1 MFKED
6 VGFLIGVIY
15 CLRSASVVLIKPTEL
30 SGGGAVKKF
39 FSSDPRPG
47 DASAPAI
54 VVLLAK
60 QPVQA
65 RIAQLALAGIESAYL
80 LAESA
85 EQALQIIVDNS
96 TIVLLAISPE
106 QSDQSAPMLV
116 GAVRQM
122 RARGRLV
129 RVLIG
134 SSSAS
139 AESALQDQYA
149 SAAAD
154 DSIFFAAP
162 ERFFAS
168 IKAAVQLR
176 ISQHGEPHSPP
187 QSAADPVISEK
198 VRSSVLQVR
207 LQLEQLA
214 TQLDQLAFGALVR
227 NTLNPDTPEPTQFSR
242 QRQLDVLR
250 AIREL
255 DAGRSSMLGPFAEQ
269 QPGWN
274 IVAELYECMLTNSTV
289 SITSLCLA
297 ADVPVST
304 ALRKIES
311 LIEAGYVERTAD
323 MADRRRINAAL
334 TESGVQLVLGVLSS
348 YETVLKPSLPGA

>member
-1 MFKED
+1 M
-6 VGFLIGVIY
+6 
-15 CLRSASVVLIKPTEL
+15 
-30 SGGGAVKKF
+30 KKF
-39 FSSDPRPG
+39 FSFDPRPG
-47 DASAPAI
+47 NASAPAI

-65 RIAQLALAGIESAYL
+65 RIARLALAGIESAYL

-85 EQALQIIVDNS
+85 EQALQIIADNS
-96 TIVLLAISPE
+96 SIVLLAISPE

-116 GAVRQM
+116 GAIRQL

-134 SSSAS
+134 SNSAS
-139 AESALQDQYA
+139 SESSLQDQCA
-149 SAAAD
+149 SAAD

-187 QSAADPVISEK
+187 PSGAEPVISEK

-214 TQLDQLAFGALVR
+214 TQLDQLAFGALVQH
-227 NTLNPDTPEPTQFSR
+227 TLNPDAPEPTQLSR
-242 QRQLDVLR
+242 QRQVDVLR

-255 DAGRSSMLGPFAEQ
+255 DVGRRDMLGPFAEQ
-269 QPGWN
+269 QPAWN
-274 IVAELYECMLTNSTV
+274 IVAELYECRLANSTV

-323 MADRRRINAAL
+323 VADRRRINAAL

-348 YETVLKPSLPGA
+348 YETVLKPFLPKA

>member
-1 MFKED
+1 
-6 VGFLIGVIY
+6 
-15 CLRSASVVLIKPTEL
+15 
-30 SGGGAVKKF
+30 VKKF

-47 DASAPAI
+47 DASTPAI
-54 VVLLAK
+54 VVLLSK
-60 QPVQA
+60 QPVHA
-65 RIAQLALAGIESAYL
+65 RIARLALAGIESAYL

-85 EQALQIIVDNS
+85 EQALQVMLDNP
-96 TIVLLAISPE
+96 TVVLLAISPE
-106 QSDQSAPMLV
+106 QSDQSALMLV

-162 ERFFAS
+162 EQFFAS

-176 ISQHGEPHSPP
+176 ISQQREPHSPP

-227 NTLNPDTPEPTQFSR
+227 NTLNPDTPEPTQFPR

-250 AIREL
+250 VIREL
-255 DAGRSSMLGPFAEQ
+255 DSGRRDVLDPFAER
-269 QPGWN
+269 QPAWN
-274 IVAELYECMLTNSTV
+274 ILAELYECMLTNSTV

-323 MADRRRINAAL
+323 IADRRRINAAL

-348 YETVLKPSLPGA
+348 YERVLKPFLPEA